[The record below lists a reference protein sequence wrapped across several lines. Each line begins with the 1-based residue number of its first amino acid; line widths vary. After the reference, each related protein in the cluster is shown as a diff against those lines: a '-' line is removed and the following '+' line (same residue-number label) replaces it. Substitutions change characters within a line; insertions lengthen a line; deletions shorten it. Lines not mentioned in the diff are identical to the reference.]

1 MSYNHLASL
10 DLPDT
15 PCITIAYEHTI
26 HLPVISAYKSIIS
39 TAEPLA
45 MTGCVTSEVNQNLKF
60 LEKVMLQWNLAW
72 TCCVLHHQVAWETR
86 HTWEAGGKD
95 RLRLGQDSQVCHMS
109 AWKTRTPDSTQMKD
123 KSVESALKCNKLEPR
138 ELVSTD
144 QYESRLPGRVFS
156 NHFSKVT
163 SEQYK
168 RGTLFCDAA
177 SSQVGIHNQVCFIA
191 EEKGTFKLKF
201 E

>member
-1 MSYNHLASL
+1 VKLIKTSL
-10 DLPDT
+10 SWRRSCFNGIKLGHVGFS
-15 PCITIAYEHTI
+15 TIKWLGKQGIPGKLGERI
-26 HLPVISAYKSIIS
+26 
-39 TAEPLA
+39 
-45 MTGCVTSEVNQNLKF
+45 GQ
-60 LEKVMLQWNLAW
+60 
-72 TCCVLHHQVAWETR
+72 HQVKIPKCATCQLGKQER
-86 HTWEAGGKD
+86 NSKAG
-95 RLRLGQDSQVCHMS
+95 
-109 AWKTRTPDSTQMKD
+109 STQMKD

-156 NHFSKVT
+156 NHVSKVT

-168 RGTLFCDAA
+168 GGTLFCDAA